1 MSNYL
6 YLRCENHNPPLRAE
20 EESGQHLYDLPVIR
34 ADIREREALVAMY
47 DHAGYLDVGDYFRN
61 NTVKFLIK
69 HRTCEL
75 GIESEYGDVYP
86 LEAGAE

>member
-6 YLRCENHNPPLRAE
+6 YLRCESHNPPLRAE
-20 EESGQHLYDLPVIR
+20 EESGQHLSDLPVIR
-34 ADIREREALVAMY
+34 ADIRMRETIVAMY
-47 DHAGYLDVGDYFRN
+47 DHAEYFDMGDYFRN
-61 NTVKFLIK
+61 HTMRFLVK

-86 LEAGAE
+86 LEEETE